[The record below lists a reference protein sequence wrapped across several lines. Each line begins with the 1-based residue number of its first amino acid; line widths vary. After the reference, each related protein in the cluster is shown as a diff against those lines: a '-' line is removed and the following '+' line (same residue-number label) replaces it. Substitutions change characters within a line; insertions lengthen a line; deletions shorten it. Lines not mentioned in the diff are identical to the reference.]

1 MNEFEDKVIEE
12 SKTQSGESLKATY
25 ERVRLDFRDVAKYP
39 NHANANIQGIL
50 PTQENM
56 KTSQVI
62 VNFI

>member
-1 MNEFEDKVIEE
+1 MNEFEHKVMEE
-12 SKTQSGESLKATY
+12 SKTQSGESLKAIY
-25 ERVRLDFRDVAKYP
+25 ERVRLDFRDVTNYP